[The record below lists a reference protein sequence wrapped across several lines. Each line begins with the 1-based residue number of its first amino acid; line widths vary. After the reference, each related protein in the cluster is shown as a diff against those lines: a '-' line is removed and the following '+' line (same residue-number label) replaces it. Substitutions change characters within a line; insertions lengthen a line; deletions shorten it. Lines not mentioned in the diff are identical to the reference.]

1 MKRIP
6 VSHLML
12 RFLLLALLAIPV
24 SACSDWTEEEGVEV
38 AEPDYGPNYER
49 YLAELRAYRNTDHK
63 VVYAWFENIEQPV
76 SQAHHLTAVPDSVDI
91 INLMTPEIFPDW
103 QRREMEEVRT
113 SKGIRFVYSVSYPEL
128 EALYNEALSA
138 GEIQADGET
147 DPFLGFAT
155 DFLDRKLALFNAD
168 GYDGIAVLFNGKKTL
183 HMTEAEKATYLAR
196 EALFM
201 GRIAAWRAANPNSLF
216 IFEGKPQ
223 NLTDKSILTE
233 TEFIVIRTEGV
244 VYESSLDYE
253 VMLCIEEGVP
263 TDRFVI
269 SAQPKSLDVADT
281 KTGFICNDENQW
293 VPFLPAAAEWV
304 ATRDSRFAKVGL
316 GVYKIQNDYYYKS
329 QSYINTRVAIGMINP
344 SPKF

>member
-304 ATRDSRFAKVGL
+304 ATWDSRFAKVGL
-316 GVYKIQNDYYYKS
+316 GVYGHENEAYNSMKN
-329 QSYINTRVAIGMINP
+329 V
-344 SPKF
+344 